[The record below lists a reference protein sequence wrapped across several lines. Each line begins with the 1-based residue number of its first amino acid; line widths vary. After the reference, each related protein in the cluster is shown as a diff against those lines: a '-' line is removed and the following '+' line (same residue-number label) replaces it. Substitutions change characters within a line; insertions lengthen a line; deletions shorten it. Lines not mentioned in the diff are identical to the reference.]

1 MNSYTYF
8 FTLILIFFYIKV
20 SFSNQPVKFDN
31 AAYQLSVPKILD
43 LEDKKL
49 YLKIRSLQIEGNWSE
64 VDKKVKLLKDKIL
77 LGHIDYDKLMH
88 PNKYK
93 SSYDELS
100 EWLIKYNDFPIVMQ
114 RRVYSLMMKR
124 SSDPKKINNEKNNV
138 VESTSEAPS
147 LDQNIEVS
155 KISRNEAI
163 ENEDRVQFENST
175 VIGSISLVGASID
188 DLTFKKYTNTL
199 NGDDNVVLLNPKK
212 VEDGYYIETGWA
224 TANKNINLPNSK
236 TIWTIE
242 GNNKLTPNSPIK
254 LSWTNDQNIK
264 FIKDI
269 SIDDQYLFKVN
280 QTIINNS
287 EKTYNF
293 YPYGQIIRNIAPEII
308 DFFILHEGL
317 IGVFDDQLVEEDYDD
332 IEEKKFSINADKG
345 WLGITD
351 KYWITSLI
359 PQENRKFRTD
369 FDYKNKFRANFI
381 ETSATEIGANETK
394 SNEIKI
400 IIAAKEVDIIDGYAE
415 NLNISKYD
423 LAIDWGWFYFL
434 VKPLFFVIDYF
445 FELTGNFGI
454 AIILITICIRIV
466 FFPLANYS
474 FKSMAKMKVLQPE
487 MTRLKEL
494 HKEDK
499 MKLQQEMMALYK
511 KEKVNPVSGCLPIF
525 IQIPFFFAI
534 YKVLFVTLEMRHQ
547 PFYGWIKDLS
557 ERDPTSI
564 FNLFGLIPWDP
575 PSFLLIGVWPC
586 LMGLSMYLQQK
597 LNPTPPDPIQA
608 KIFAF
613 FPLFLTVILA
623 PFPSG
628 LVIYWTINNILTMA
642 QQYVIIKRTTVKTAQ

>member
-1 MNSYTYF
+1 MDSKNVIAAISLSAAVIILYGLF
-8 FTLILIFFYIKV
+8 FA
-20 SFSNQPVKFDN
+20 P
-31 AAYQLSVPKILD
+31 PP
-43 LEDKKL
+43 
-49 YLKIRSLQIEGNWSE
+49 
-64 VDKKVKLLKDKIL
+64 
-77 LGHIDYDKLMH
+77 
-88 PNKYK
+88 PNP
-93 SSYDELS
+93 D
-100 EWLIKYNDFPIVMQ
+100 Q
-114 RRVYSLMMKR
+114 
-124 SSDPKKINNEKNNV
+124 INNEKNKIEQSDN
-138 VESTSEAPS
+138 EAPS
-147 LDQNIEVS
+147 LDQNVEVS
-155 KISRNEAI
+155 KLSREEAI
-163 ENEDRVQFENST
+163 ENEDRINFENST

-212 VEDGYYIETGWA
+212 IENGYYVETGWA
-224 TANKNINLPNSK
+224 TTNKDINVPNSK
-236 TIWTIE
+236 SVWKLE
-242 GNNKLTPNSPIK
+242 GNNKLSPNSPVKI
-254 LSWTNDQNIK
+254 SWTNDQNIK
-264 FIKDI
+264 FVKDI
-269 SIDDQYLFKVN
+269 SIDDQYLFKVK

-293 YPYGQIIRNIAPEII
+293 YPYGQIIRNIAPDVT
-308 DFFILHEGL
+308 DFYILHEGL

-332 IEEKKFSINADKG
+332 IEEKKFSVNADKG

-381 ETSATEIGANETK
+381 ETSATEVGANETK
-394 SNEIKI
+394 SNEIRI

-423 LAIDWGWFYFL
+423 LAIDWGWFYFI

-445 FELTGNFGI
+445 FKLTGNFGI

-474 FKSMAKMKVLQPE
+474 FRSMAKMKVLQPE

-534 YKVLFVTLEMRHQ
+534 YKMLFVTIEMRHQ
-547 PFYGWIKDLS
+547 PFFGWIKDLS
-557 ERDPTSI
+557 EKDPTSI
-564 FNLFGLIPWDP
+564 FNIFGLIPWDP
-575 PSFLLIGVWPC
+575 PSFLIIGAWPVA
-586 LMGLSMYLQQK
+586 MGITMWLQQK
-597 LNPTPPDPIQA
+597 LNPTPPDPVQA
-608 KIFAF
+608 KIFMF

-642 QQYVIIKRTTVKTAQ
+642 QQYVIMKRTTVKTQ

>member
-1 MNSYTYF
+1 VDSKNVIAAISLSAAVIILYGLF
-8 FTLILIFFYIKV
+8 FA
-20 SFSNQPVKFDN
+20 P
-31 AAYQLSVPKILD
+31 PP
-43 LEDKKL
+43 
-49 YLKIRSLQIEGNWSE
+49 
-64 VDKKVKLLKDKIL
+64 
-77 LGHIDYDKLMH
+77 
-88 PNKYK
+88 PNP
-93 SSYDELS
+93 D
-100 EWLIKYNDFPIVMQ
+100 Q
-114 RRVYSLMMKR
+114 
-124 SSDPKKINNEKNNV
+124 INNEKNKIEQTGN
-138 VESTSEAPS
+138 EAPS
-147 LDQNIEVS
+147 LDQNVEVS
-155 KISRNEAI
+155 KISREEAI
-163 ENEDRVQFENST
+163 ENEDRINFENST

-212 VEDGYYIETGWA
+212 IENGYYVETGWA
-224 TANKNINLPNSK
+224 TTNKDINVPNSK
-236 TIWTIE
+236 SVWKLE
-242 GNNKLTPNSPIK
+242 GNNKLSPNSPVKI
-254 LSWTNDQNIK
+254 SWTNDQNIK
-264 FIKDI
+264 FVKDI
-269 SIDDQYLFKVN
+269 SIDDQYLFKVK

-293 YPYGQIIRNIAPEII
+293 YPYGQIIRNIAPDVT
-308 DFFILHEGL
+308 DFYILHEGL

-332 IEEKKFSINADKG
+332 IEEKKFSVNADKG

-381 ETSATEIGANETK
+381 ETSATEVGANETK
-394 SNEIKI
+394 SNEIRI
-400 IIAAKEVDIIDGYAE
+400 IVAAKEVDIIDGYAE

-423 LAIDWGWFYFL
+423 LAIDWGWFYFI

-445 FELTGNFGI
+445 FKLTGNFGI

-474 FKSMAKMKVLQPE
+474 FRSMAKMKVLQPE

-534 YKVLFVTLEMRHQ
+534 YKMLFVTIEMRHQ
-547 PFYGWIKDLS
+547 PFFGWIKDLS
-557 ERDPTSI
+557 EKDPTSI
-564 FNLFGLIPWDP
+564 FNIFGLIPWDP
-575 PSFLLIGVWPC
+575 PSFLIIGAWPVA
-586 LMGLSMYLQQK
+586 MGITMWLQQK
-597 LNPTPPDPIQA
+597 LNPTPPDPVQA
-608 KIFAF
+608 KIFMF

-642 QQYVIIKRTTVKTAQ
+642 QQYVIMKRTTVKTQ

>member
-1 MNSYTYF
+1 MDSKNVIAAISLSAAVIILYGLF
-8 FTLILIFFYIKV
+8 FA
-20 SFSNQPVKFDN
+20 P
-31 AAYQLSVPKILD
+31 PP
-43 LEDKKL
+43 
-49 YLKIRSLQIEGNWSE
+49 
-64 VDKKVKLLKDKIL
+64 
-77 LGHIDYDKLMH
+77 
-88 PNKYK
+88 PNP
-93 SSYDELS
+93 D
-100 EWLIKYNDFPIVMQ
+100 Q
-114 RRVYSLMMKR
+114 
-124 SSDPKKINNEKNNV
+124 INNEKNKIEQTGN
-138 VESTSEAPS
+138 EAPS
-147 LDQNIEVS
+147 LDQNVEVS
-155 KISRNEAI
+155 KISREEAI
-163 ENEDRVQFENST
+163 ENEDRINFENST

-212 VEDGYYIETGWA
+212 IENGYYVETGWA
-224 TANKNINLPNSK
+224 TTNKDINVPNSK
-236 TIWTIE
+236 SVWKLE
-242 GNNKLTPNSPIK
+242 GNNKLSPNSPVKI
-254 LSWTNDQNIK
+254 SWTNDQNIK
-264 FIKDI
+264 FVKDI
-269 SIDDQYLFKVN
+269 SIDDQYLFKVK

-293 YPYGQIIRNIAPEII
+293 YPYGQIIRNIAPDVT
-308 DFFILHEGL
+308 DFYILHEGL

-332 IEEKKFSINADKG
+332 IEEKKFSVNADKG

-381 ETSATEIGANETK
+381 ETSATEVGANETK
-394 SNEIKI
+394 SNEIRI

-423 LAIDWGWFYFL
+423 LAIDWGWFYFI

-445 FELTGNFGI
+445 FKLTGNFGI

-474 FKSMAKMKVLQPE
+474 FRSMAKMKVLQPE

-534 YKVLFVTLEMRHQ
+534 YKMLFVTIEMRHQ
-547 PFYGWIKDLS
+547 PFFGWIRDLS
-557 ERDPTSI
+557 EKDPTSI
-564 FNLFGLIPWDP
+564 FNIFGLIPWDP
-575 PSFLLIGVWPC
+575 PSFLIIGAWPVA
-586 LMGLSMYLQQK
+586 MGITMWLQQK
-597 LNPTPPDPIQA
+597 LNPTPPDPVQA
-608 KIFAF
+608 KIFMF

-642 QQYVIIKRTTVKTAQ
+642 QQYVIMKRTTVKTQ